1 MKKLL
6 VANRGEIAIRAFR
19 AATQLGIRTVAIL
32 PVEEERSGALHRIKA
47 DEAYVIGAEG
57 RPVRAYLDHGAIVA
71 KAVEVGADAIYPG
84 YGFLSESP
92 ALADACAAA
101 GVTFV
106 GPSAEVLRLTGN
118 KMRARQAAEAAGLPV
133 LRQSAPIDDGAA
145 EGDIAAAADE
155 IGYPLFVKAASGGGG
170 RGMRRVERAGDL
182 AEAAQ
187 AARREAHSAFGDGT
201 VFLEE
206 AMTDV
211 RHIEVQVLADAGGHV
226 VHLYERDC
234 SVQRRFQKVV
244 EMAPA
249 RDLDPAVR
257 ERLLAD
263 AVRFAEAIGYE
274 NAGTVEFLVEA
285 DSGGAGGQ
293 SRASGG
299 GDADNG
305 RQGGASGGGTGG
317 RHVFI
322 EMNPRIQVEHTVTEE
337 VTDVDLVESQLRI
350 AAGATLDDLGLSQG
364 SISLR
369 GCAMQCRVTAE
380 NPANDFRPDTGRIVA
395 YRPASGAGVR
405 LDGCVYQGVE
415 ITPHFDSMIEKIT
428 CRGPSFETVVRRMQ
442 RTLAEYRVRGVST
455 NQPYLQAILADAE
468 FQAGPVTTTF
478 IDDRPELTAA
488 SVGADRAT
496 RLLRYLADVT
506 VHQPNGPA
514 PTRVD
519 PATKLPARA
528 DDPRAVGVAAATSAE
543 PADRL
548 PPASGSVDPAGKLRP
563 GTGSPPAGSRQ
574 RLAEL
579 GPAGFAAELRA
590 ATAVAVTDTTL
601 RDAHQSILATR
612 LRTIDLV
619 AGARQMAHSMP
630 QLLSLECW
638 GGATFDVAL
647 RFLHEDPWER
657 LRQIRAAAPNI
668 CTQMLLRG
676 RNTVGYSPYPDTVAH
691 EFVAEAAAC
700 GMDIF
705 RVFDAFNSID
715 QMRPAIDA
723 VIDAG
728 AVAEGTICYSG
739 NLSSPHEDLYTLDY
753 YLGVAEQLDR
763 AGAHILCIKDMAG
776 LLRPPAAAT
785 LVSALRERFG
795 QPVHLHTHDTGGGQ
809 LATYLAAVDAGV
821 NAIDAAAPPLSGM
834 TSQPSIASVV
844 AMTDDTERATGLSLD
859 AIGDM
864 EPYWEAVRRVY
875 APFEAGLPSPTG
887 TVYRHEIPGGQLSNL
902 RTQATA
908 LGLGHRFEEVERLY
922 AACNELLGRPI
933 KVTPSSKVVGD
944 LALHLVAS
952 GVTPDELAARPAEAD
967 LPDSVIGFLH
977 GELGTPPGGFPE
989 PFRTQATE
997 GRDWAPNA
1005 KDLTDNDLAGLA
1017 ADRSAT
1023 LNRLLFPTPAAA
1035 QAENAER
1042 YGDLSVLPSLLFWYG
1057 LEPRADDTAVVLG
1070 PGVRLLLGLR
1080 SISEP
1085 NDEGIRMVSF
1095 RVNGQPRDIDTLDR
1109 TVAADRTEHARADPS
1124 VPGHVAAPFRGSV
1137 NVSVAEGDHVTA
1149 GDTVAV
1155 IEAMKMESSIS
1166 APVTGTVVSVAA
1178 TPGALL
1184 EPGDLIAEIRPAG
1197 RSGSPETDHD
1207 A

>member
-1 MKKLL
+1 MEKLL

-47 DEAYVIGAEG
+47 DEAYVIGTEG
-57 RPVRAYLDHGAIVA
+57 RPVRAYLDHEAIVA

-92 ALADACAAA
+92 DLADACAAA

-106 GPSAEVLRLTGN
+106 GPSGEVLRLTGN
-118 KMRARQAAEAAGLPV
+118 KIRARQAADEAGLPV
-133 LRQSAPIDDGAA
+133 LRQSAPIDPDSDIDVAA
-145 EGDIAAAADE
+145 TAAE

-170 RGMRRVERAGDL
+170 RGMRRVERPSDL
-182 AEAAQ
+182 SEAID

-211 RHIEVQVLADAGGHV
+211 RHIEAQVLADAGGSV

-249 RDLDPAVR
+249 RDLDSAVR
-257 ERLLAD
+257 GQLLAD
-263 AVRFAEAIGYE
+263 AVRFAEAIGYV
-274 NAGTVEFLVEA
+274 NAGTVEFLV
-285 DSGGAGGQ
+285 D
-293 SRASGG
+293 AS
-299 GDADNG
+299 
-305 RQGGASGGGTGG
+305 G

-350 AAGATLDDLGLSQG
+350 ASGATLDDLGLSQG
-364 SISLR
+364 NISLR
-369 GCAMQCRVTAE
+369 GFALQCRVTAE

-428 CRGPSFETVVRRMQ
+428 CRGPSFDTVVRRMQ

-468 FQAGPVTTTF
+468 FRAGPVTTTF

-506 VHQPNGPA
+506 VHQPNGSA

-519 PATKLPARA
+519 PASKLAPT
-528 DDPRAVGVAAATSAE
+528 PRT
-543 PADRL
+543 
-548 PPASGSVDPAGKLRP
+548 PPDGSK
-563 GTGSPPAGSRQ
+563 Q
-574 RLAEL
+574 RLDKL
-579 GPAGFAAELRA
+579 GPPGFAAELRA
-590 ATAVAVTDTTL
+590 ATTVAITDTTL

-619 AGARQMAHSMP
+619 AGARQMAHNMP
-630 QLLSLECW
+630 QLLSIECW

-657 LRQIRAAAPNI
+657 LRRIRAAAPNI

-691 EFVAEAAAC
+691 EFVAEAAEC

-715 QMRPAIDA
+715 QMRPAIEA
-723 VIDAG
+723 VIETG

-739 NLSSPHEDLYTLDY
+739 NLSSPDEDLYTLDY
-753 YLGVAEQLDR
+753 YLGVAEQLDA
-763 AGAHILCIKDMAG
+763 AGVHILCIKDMAG

-785 LVSALRERFG
+785 LVSALRDRFA

-809 LATYLAAVDAGV
+809 LATYLAAIDAGV
-821 NAIDAAAPPLSGM
+821 DAIDGAAPPLSGM
-834 TSQPSIASVV
+834 TSQPSIASIV
-844 AMTDDTERATGLSLD
+844 AMTDDTDRATGLSLD

-864 EPYWEAVRRVY
+864 EPYWEAVRHVY

-902 RTQATA
+902 RSQARA

-922 AACNELLGRPI
+922 AACNDLLGRPI

-952 GVTPDELAARPAEAD
+952 GVSPAELAGDPAGAD

-989 PFRTQATE
+989 PFRTHATE
-997 GRDWAPNA
+997 HRDWAPKT
-1005 KDLTDNDLAGLA
+1005 KDLTDDDVAGLA
-1017 ADRSAT
+1017 ADRAAT
-1023 LNRLLFPTPAAA
+1023 LNRLLFPTPSAA
-1035 QAENAER
+1035 QDENTHR

-1057 LEPRADDTAVVLG
+1057 LDPHDDDTAVVLG

-1080 SISEP
+1080 SIGEP
-1085 NDEGIRMVSF
+1085 NDEGIRLVSF

-1109 TVAADRTEHARADPS
+1109 TVAVDRPEHARADPS
-1124 VPGHVAAPFRGSV
+1124 IPGHVAAPFRGAVNLSV
-1137 NVSVAEGDHVTA
+1137 SEGDQVEA

-1166 APVTGTVVSVAA
+1166 APVTGTVISVAA
-1178 TPGALL
+1178 ASGSLL

-1197 RSGSPETDHD
+1197 RSGSPESEHD
-1207 A
+1207 G

>member
-32 PVEEERSGALHRIKA
+32 PIEEERSGALHRIKA
-47 DEAYVIGAEG
+47 DEAYVIGEPG
-57 RPVRAYLDHGAIVA
+57 RPVRAYLDHEAIVA
-71 KAVEVGADAIYPG
+71 KAVEVGADAVYPG

-92 ALADACAAA
+92 DLAEACTNA
-101 GVTFV
+101 GVAFV
-106 GPSAEVLRLTGN
+106 GPSAAVLRLAGN
-118 KMRARQAAEAAGLPV
+118 KMRARRAAEEAGLPV
-133 LRQSAPIDDGAA
+133 LRQSSPINDSGEAVAKAA
-145 EGDIAAAADE
+145 EVGF
-155 IGYPLFVKAASGGGG
+155 PLFVKASSGGGG
-170 RGMRRVERAGDL
+170 RGMRRVERPDAL
-182 AEAAQ
+182 AEAVQ
-187 AARREAHSAFGDGT
+187 AAQREAGSAFGDST

-206 AMTDV
+206 AMTGV
-211 RHIEVQVLADAGGHV
+211 RHIEAQVLADAAGDV

-244 EMAPA
+244 ETAPA
-249 RDLDPAVR
+249 RDLDAAVR
-257 ERLLAD
+257 DSLLAD
-263 AVRFAEAIGYE
+263 AVRFTSSIGYA
-274 NAGTVEFLVEA
+274 NAGTVEFLV
-285 DSGGAGGQ
+285 D
-293 SRASGG
+293 
-299 GDADNG
+299 
-305 RQGGASGGGTGG
+305 GTG
-317 RHVFI
+317 RYVFI

-337 VTDVDLVESQLRI
+337 VTDVDLVESQLLV
-350 AAGATLDDLGLSQG
+350 ASGATLPELGLTQDA
-364 SISLR
+364 ISLR
-369 GCAMQCRVTAE
+369 GFALQCRVTAE
-380 NPANDFRPDTGRIVA
+380 DPSNDFRPDTGRIVA

-415 ITPHFDSMIEKIT
+415 ITPHFDSMIEKVT
-428 CRGPSFETVVRRMQ
+428 CRGKDFSTVVRRMQ

-455 NQPYLQAILADAE
+455 NQPYLQAILADGQ
-468 FQAGPVTTTF
+468 FRDGPVTTSF

-488 SVGADRAT
+488 SVGANRAT

-506 VHQPNGPA
+506 VHLPHGPA
-514 PTRVD
+514 PTRVG
-519 PATKLPARA
+519 PATKLPA
-528 DDPRAVGVAAATSAE
+528 PR
-543 PADRL
+543 
-548 PPASGSVDPAGKLRP
+548 
-563 GTGSPPAGSRQ
+563 TGQPPAGSRQ
-574 RLAEL
+574 RLLEL
-579 GPAGFAAELRA
+579 GPEKFAADLRA
-590 ATAVAVTDTTL
+590 AGPVQVTDTTL

-619 AGARQMAHSMP
+619 AGAREMAHTMP
-630 QLLSLECW
+630 QLLSMECW

-657 LRQIRAAAPNI
+657 LARIREAAPNI

-676 RNTVGYSPYPDTVAH
+676 RNTVGYSPYPDSVAGH
-691 EFVAEAAAC
+691 FVAEAAET

-723 VIDAG
+723 VLEAG

-739 NLSSPHEDLYTLDY
+739 NLSSPTEDLYTLDY
-753 YLGVAEQLDR
+753 YLRVAEELVE
-763 AGAHILCIKDMAG
+763 AGVHILCIKDMAG
-776 LLRPPAAAT
+776 LLRAGAAT
-785 LVSALRERFG
+785 TLVTALRERFDH
-795 QPVHLHTHDTGGGQ
+795 PVHLHTHDTGGGQ
-809 LATYLAAVDAGV
+809 LATYMAAIEAGVDAVDAS
-821 NAIDAAAPPLSGM
+821 APPLSGM

-844 AMTDDTERATGLSLD
+844 AMTNDAERATGLSLD
-859 AIGDM
+859 AIGDL

-875 APFEAGLPSPTG
+875 APFEAGLQSPTG

-902 RTQATA
+902 RAQARA

-952 GVTPDELAARPAEAD
+952 GVTPEQLLEDPAGVD

-989 PFRTQATE
+989 PFRSKATE
-997 GRDWAPNA
+997 GRSWTPTH
-1005 KDLTDNDLAGLA
+1005 KDLTEADVEGLSLH
-1017 ADRSAT
+1017 RRTT
-1023 LNRLLFPTPAAA
+1023 LNRLLFPTVSAS
-1035 QAENAER
+1035 QAEKTDR

-1057 LEPRADDTAVVLG
+1057 LDPHEEDTAVVLG
-1070 PGVRLLLGLR
+1070 RGVRLLLGLR

-1085 NDEGIRMVSF
+1085 NDEGIRIVGF

-1109 TVAADRTEHARADPS
+1109 RVASDRPEHARADPTM
-1124 VPGHVAAPFRGSV
+1124 PGHVAAPFRGSV
-1137 NVSVAEGDHVTA
+1137 NVSVAVGDQVAA

-1166 APVTGTVVSVAA
+1166 APVAGTVESIAA
-1178 TPGALL
+1178 PPGALL
-1184 EPGDLIAEIRPAG
+1184 EPGDLILEIRPAG
-1197 RSGSPETDHD
+1197 RAASPEPFS
-1207 A
+1207 

>member
-47 DEAYVIGAEG
+47 DEAYVIGEEG
-57 RPVRAYLDHGAIVA
+57 RPVRAYLDHAAIVD

-92 ALADACAAA
+92 DLADACAAA

-106 GPSAEVLRLTGN
+106 GPNAEVLRLTGN
-118 KMRARQAAEAAGLPV
+118 KMRARQAADEAGLPV
-133 LRQSAPIDDGAA
+133 LRQSEPIDDADA
-145 EGDIAAAADE
+145 DADIIATAHE
-155 IGYPLFVKAASGGGG
+155 IGFPLFVKAASGGGG
-170 RGMRRVERAGDL
+170 RGMRRVERPGDL
-182 AEAAQ
+182 AEAVD
-187 AARREAHSAFGDGT
+187 AARREAHSAFGDST
-201 VFLEE
+201 VFYEE

-211 RHIEVQVLADAGGHV
+211 RHIEAQVLADASGNV
-226 VHLYERDC
+226 VHLFERDC

-249 RDLDPAVR
+249 RDLDEAVR
-257 ERLLAD
+257 QQLLAD
-263 AVRFAEAIGYE
+263 AVHFAEAIGYA
-274 NAGTVEFLVEA
+274 NAGTVEFLV
-285 DSGGAGGQ
+285 
-293 SRASGG
+293 
-299 GDADNG
+299 DAEG
-305 RQGGASGGGTGG
+305 RY
-317 RHVFI
+317 VFI

-337 VTDVDLVESQLRI
+337 ITDVDLVESQLRI
-350 AAGATLDDLGLSQG
+350 ASGATLADLGLAQER
-364 SISLR
+364 ISLR
-369 GCAMQCRVTAE
+369 GFAMQCRVTAE
-380 NPANDFRPDTGRIVA
+380 DPAHDFRPDTGRIVA

-428 CRGPSFETVVRRMQ
+428 CRGPDFDTVVRRMQ

-455 NQPYLQAILADAE
+455 NQPYLQAILADPQ
-468 FQAGPVTTTF
+468 FRAGPVSTTF

-514 PTRVD
+514 PTDVD
-519 PATKLPARA
+519 PA
-528 DDPRAVGVAAATSAE
+528 S
-543 PADRL
+543 
-548 PPASGSVDPAGKLRP
+548 KLRP
-563 GTGSPPAGSRQ
+563 VQGAPPAGSRQ

-619 AGARQMAHSMP
+619 AGARQMAHFMPELFSM
-630 QLLSLECW
+630 ECW

-657 LRQIRAAAPNI
+657 LRRIRAAVPNI

-691 EFVAEAAAC
+691 EFVAEAAEC

-715 QMRPAIDA
+715 QMRPAIEA
-723 VIDAG
+723 VIAAG

-739 NLSSPHEDLYTLDY
+739 NLSSPDEDLYTLDY
-753 YLGVAEQLDR
+753 YLGVASGLDD
-763 AGAHILCIKDMAG
+763 AGVHILCIKDMAG
-776 LLRPPAAAT
+776 LLRPSAAAV
-785 LVSALRERFG
+785 LVSALRERFA
-795 QPVHLHTHDTGGGQ
+795 QPVHLHTHDTAGGQ
-809 LATYLAAVDAGV
+809 LATYLAAVQAGV
-821 NAIDAAAPPLSGM
+821 DAIDAAAPPLSGM

-844 AMTDDTERATGLSLD
+844 AMTDDTDTETGLDLD

-902 RTQATA
+902 RAQARA
-908 LGLGHRFEEVERLY
+908 LGIGHRFEEVERLY

-952 GVTPDELAARPAEAD
+952 GVTPDELASDPAGAD

-977 GELGTPPGGFPE
+977 GELGTPPGGFAE
-989 PFRTQATE
+989 PFRSRATE
-997 GRDWAPNA
+997 GRDWAPKT
-1005 KDLTDNDLAGLA
+1005 KDLTDDDKAGLA
-1017 ADRSAT
+1017 TDRRAT
-1023 LNRLLFPTPAAA
+1023 LNRLLFPTPSSA
-1035 QAENAER
+1035 QGENTER

-1057 LEPRADDTAVVLG
+1057 LDPHAWDTAVVLG

-1109 TVAADRTEHARADPS
+1109 TVAADRPTHARADPS

-1137 NVSVAEGDHVTA
+1137 NVAVTKGDQVAV
-1149 GDTVAV
+1149 GDTIAV

-1166 APVTGTVVSVAA
+1166 APVAGTVVSIAA
-1178 TPGALL
+1178 APGALL

-1197 RSGSPETDHD
+1197 RSGSPESEHD
-1207 A
+1207 G

>member
-47 DEAYVIGAEG
+47 DEAYLIGEEG
-57 RPVRAYLDHGAIVA
+57 RPVRAYLDHDAIVA

-92 ALADACAAA
+92 ALADACASA

-106 GPSAEVLRLTGN
+106 GPSAAVLRLTGN
-118 KMRARQAAEAAGLPV
+118 KMRARQAAQQAGLPV
-133 LRQSAPIDDGAA
+133 LRQSAPINNAGIDDASAEVAGAA
-145 EGDIAAAADE
+145 AE

-170 RGMRRVERAGDL
+170 RGMRRVERAEDL
-182 AEAAQ
+182 ADAVEAAQ
-187 AARREAHSAFGDGT
+187 REAHSAFGDGT
-201 VFLEE
+201 VFFEE
-206 AMTDV
+206 AMTGV
-211 RHIEVQVLADAGGHV
+211 RHIEAQILADAAGNV

-249 RDLDPAVR
+249 RNLDTAVR
-257 ERLLAD
+257 QRLLTD
-263 AVRFAEAIGYE
+263 AAHFAEAIGYA
-274 NAGTVEFLVEA
+274 NAGTVEFLVDHA
-285 DSGGAGGQ
+285 
-293 SRASGG
+293 
-299 GDADNG
+299 
-305 RQGGASGGGTGG
+305 G

-350 AAGATLDDLGLSQG
+350 AAGASLEDLGLSQG
-364 SISLR
+364 AISLR
-369 GCAMQCRVTAE
+369 GVAIQCRVTAE

-428 CRGPSFETVVRRMQ
+428 CRGPNFDTAVRRMQ

-455 NQPYLQAILADAE
+455 NQPYLQAILADSE

-519 PATKLPARA
+519 PATKLRPTS
-528 DDPRAVGVAAATSAE
+528 GV
-543 PADRL
+543 
-548 PPASGSVDPAGKLRP
+548 
-563 GTGSPPAGSRQ
+563 PPAGSRQ
-574 RLAEL
+574 RLAQL

-590 ATAVAVTDTTL
+590 AQAIAVTDTTL

-619 AGARQMAHSMP
+619 AGARQMAHFMP
-630 QLLSLECW
+630 QLFSLECW

-657 LRQIRAAAPNI
+657 LRRIRAAAPNI

-676 RNTVGYSPYPDTVAH
+676 RNTVGYSPYPDIVAH
-691 EFVAEAAAC
+691 EFIAEAAEC

-715 QMRPAIDA
+715 QMRPAIEA
-723 VIDAG
+723 VVSAG

-739 NLSSPHEDLYTLDY
+739 NLSNPDEDLYTLDY
-753 YLGVAEQLDR
+753 YLDVASQLDE
-763 AGAHILCIKDMAG
+763 AGAQILCIKDMAG
-776 LLRPPAAAT
+776 LLRPSAAAT
-785 LVSALRERFG
+785 LITALRERFA

-809 LATYLAAVDAGV
+809 LATYLAALDAGV
-821 NAIDAAAPPLSGM
+821 DAIDGSAPPLSGM
-834 TSQPSIASVV
+834 TAQPSIASIV
-844 AMTDDTERATGLSLD
+844 AMTDDTNRATGLSLD

-875 APFEAGLPSPTG
+875 APFEAGLASPTG
-887 TVYRHEIPGGQLSNL
+887 TIYRHEIPGGQLSNL
-902 RTQATA
+902 RAQAQA

-952 GVTPDELAARPAEAD
+952 GVTPEELVTDPASAD
-967 LPDSVIGFLH
+967 LPDSVVGFLH
-977 GELGTPPGGFPE
+977 GELGTPPGGFAE
-989 PFRTQATE
+989 PFRTKATT
-997 GRDWAPNA
+997 GRHWSPTKRA
-1005 KDLTDNDLAGLA
+1005 LTDQDRADLES
-1017 ADRSAT
+1017 DRAST

-1035 QAENAER
+1035 QVENTDR

-1057 LEPRADDTAVVLG
+1057 LDPHAHDTAVLLG

-1080 SISEP
+1080 SIGEP
-1085 NDEGIRMVSF
+1085 NDEGIRLVSF

-1109 TVAADRTEHARADPS
+1109 NVATDRPEHARADPRIGGQ
-1124 VPGHVAAPFRGSV
+1124 VPAPFRGSV
-1137 NVSVAEGDHVTA
+1137 NVTVSEGDQVNV
-1149 GDTVAV
+1149 GDTIAV

-1166 APVTGTVVSVAA
+1166 APVTGTVVLVAA
-1178 TPGALL
+1178 ASGALL
-1184 EPGDLIAEIRPAG
+1184 EPGDLIVEIRPTG
-1197 RSGSPETDHD
+1197 RSGSPESGHD
-1207 A
+1207 T

>member
-1 MKKLL
+1 MEKLL

-32 PVEEERSGALHRIKA
+32 PIEEERSGALHRIKA
-47 DEAYVIGAEG
+47 DEAYVIGEPG
-57 RPVRAYLDHGAIVA
+57 RPVRAYLDHQAIVA
-71 KAVEVGADAIYPG
+71 KAVEVGADAVYPG

-92 ALADACAAA
+92 DLAEACNSA

-106 GPSAEVLRLTGN
+106 GPTAAVLRLTGN
-118 KMRARQAAEAAGLPV
+118 KMRARHAAEKAGLPV
-133 LRQSAPIDDGAA
+133 LCQSPAINGPG
-145 EGDIAAAADE
+145 EAAAHADQ
-155 IGYPLFVKAASGGGG
+155 IGFPLFVKASSGGGG
-170 RGMRRVERAGDL
+170 RGMRRVERPADL
-182 AEAAQ
+182 AEAVEAAQ
-187 AARREAHSAFGDGT
+187 REAGSAFGDST

-206 AMTDV
+206 AMTGV
-211 RHIEVQVLADAGGHV
+211 RHIEAQILADAAGNV

-249 RDLDPAVR
+249 RDLDAGVR
-257 ERLLAD
+257 AGLLAD
-263 AVRFAEAIGYE
+263 AVRFASSIGYA
-274 NAGTVEFLVEA
+274 NAGTVEFLV
-285 DSGGAGGQ
+285 DGAG
-293 SRASGG
+293 RY
-299 GDADNG
+299 
-305 RQGGASGGGTGG
+305 
-317 RHVFI
+317 VFI

-337 VTDVDLVESQLRI
+337 VTDVDLVESQLLI
-350 AAGATLDDLGLSQG
+350 ASGATLPDLGLAQD

-369 GCAMQCRVTAE
+369 GFAMQCRVTAE
-380 NPANDFRPDTGRIVA
+380 DPSNDFRPDTGRIVA

-428 CRGPSFETVVRRMQ
+428 CRGKDFETVVRRMQ

-455 NQPYLQAILADAE
+455 NQPYLQAILGDE
-468 FQAGPVTTTF
+468 QFRSGPVTTSF
-478 IDDRPELTAA
+478 IDDRPALTAA
-488 SVGADRAT
+488 SVGANRAT

-506 VHQPNGPA
+506 VHLPHGPA
-514 PTRVD
+514 PTRVS
-519 PATKLPARA
+519 PASKLPARA
-528 DDPRAVGVAAATSAE
+528 GQ
-543 PADRL
+543 
-548 PPASGSVDPAGKLRP
+548 
-563 GTGSPPAGSRQ
+563 PPAGSRQ
-574 RLAEL
+574 RLLEV
-579 GPAGFAAELRA
+579 GPEKFAAELRA
-590 ATAVAVTDTTL
+590 AGPVRVTDTTL

-619 AGARQMAHSMP
+619 AGARETAHTMG
-630 QLLSLECW
+630 QLLSMECW

-657 LRQIRAAAPNI
+657 LARIREAAPNI

-676 RNTVGYSPYPDTVAH
+676 RNTVGYSPYPDSVAGH
-691 EFVAEAAAC
+691 FVAEAAAT

-705 RVFDAFNSID
+705 RVFDAFNSIE
-715 QMRPAIDA
+715 QMRPAISA

-739 NLSSPHEDLYTLDY
+739 NLSSPAEDLYTLDY
-753 YLGVAEQLDR
+753 YLKVAEQLVE
-763 AGAHILCIKDMAG
+763 AGVHILCIKDMAG
-776 LLRPPAAAT
+776 LLRAGSATT
-785 LVSALRERFG
+785 LVTALRERFE

-809 LATYLAAVDAGV
+809 LATYMAAIGAGVDAV
-821 NAIDAAAPPLSGM
+821 DAAAPPLSGM
-834 TSQPSIASVV
+834 TSQPSIAAVV
-844 AMTDDTERATGLSLD
+844 AMTDDTVRQTGLSLD
-859 AIGDM
+859 AIGDL

-875 APFEAGLPSPTG
+875 APFEAGLQSPTG

-902 RTQATA
+902 RAQARA

-952 GVTPDELAARPAEAD
+952 GVTPEQLLEDPAGVD

-989 PFRTQATE
+989 PFRTRATE
-997 GRDWAPNA
+997 GRSWSPTH
-1005 KDLTDNDLAGLA
+1005 KDLTEADEEGLA
-1017 ADRSAT
+1017 TNRRTT
-1023 LNRLLFPTPAAA
+1023 LNRLLFPTPSAS
-1035 QAENAER
+1035 QAEKLHR

-1057 LEPRADDTAVVLG
+1057 LDPHEEDTAVVLG
-1070 PGVRLLLGLR
+1070 RGVRLLLGLR

-1085 NDEGIRMVSF
+1085 NDEGIRIVGF

-1109 TVAADRTEHARADPS
+1109 AVASDRPEHARADPAK
-1124 VPGHVAAPFRGSV
+1124 PGHVAAPFRGAV
-1137 NVSVAEGDHVTA
+1137 NVSVAVGDRVEA

-1166 APVTGTVVSVAA
+1166 APVTGTVESIAA
-1178 TPGALL
+1178 APSGLL
-1184 EPGDLIAEIRPAG
+1184 EPGDLILEIRPAG
-1197 RSGSPETDHD
+1197 RSASPETER
-1207 A
+1207 